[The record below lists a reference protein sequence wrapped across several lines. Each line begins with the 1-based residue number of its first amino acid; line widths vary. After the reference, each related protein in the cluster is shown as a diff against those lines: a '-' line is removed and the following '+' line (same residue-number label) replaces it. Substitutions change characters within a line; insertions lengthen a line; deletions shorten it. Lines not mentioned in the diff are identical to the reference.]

1 MDSSSKVRSLITIIA
16 VPCLSFGPLFFV
28 MGNQTGKSPL
38 DTGILMLGALMLSA
52 GLLAI
57 LILLLKIDKQI
68 SARKGEMNTE
78 EK

>member
-38 DTGILMLGALMLSA
+38 DTGIMMLGALMLSA

-68 SARKGEMNTE
+68 SSRQSEMSNK

>member
-1 MDSSSKVRSLITIIA
+1 
-16 VPCLSFGPLFFV
+16 
-28 MGNQTGKSPL
+28 
-38 DTGILMLGALMLSA
+38 MLGALMLSA

-68 SARKGEMNTE
+68 SSRQSEMSNK